1 MSSAER
7 SADDVPA
14 IVIGSDING
23 LGVVRSL
30 AREGVPVWLVDRDRS
45 NPSMRTRYGT
55 KLTFESLS
63 GDGLLRSLLDLRGQF
78 ATRPVLFLTQEHSV
92 ETVSQYRARIAEA
105 YRISMPDDDVMR
117 RMMDKATFQA
127 LAEEHGFPVPRS
139 VHLAG
144 PQDLGKLDQLAF
156 PCVLK
161 PTVKTPSYEQGFKK
175 AYKVEGMGE
184 ARDILMRVADA
195 AEMIAQEWIEG
206 GDDHIF
212 FSLQYRNASPR
223 AVASFTGQKLRSWP
237 PSTGGTASC
246 IPAPDHHSELSALTD
261 AFFSKT
267 GMIGLCSMEY
277 KQDARTGRFLMI
289 EPTVGRTDFQEEIG
303 TLNGVNIPLAAYCGE
318 IGKAFPVSP
327 AQNSS
332 AWSVSDIDRWSSE
345 MQGQPR
351 AFPAALRRYDAL
363 WRIDDPA
370 PWCYS
375 VLERVKT
382 RLAA

>member
-1 MSSAER
+1 MV
-7 SADDVPA
+7 DDVPA

-30 AREGVPVWLVDRDRS
+30 AREGVPIWLVDRDHS
-45 NPSMRTRYGT
+45 NPSMRTRYGN
-55 KLTFESLS
+55 KLTFGSLS
-63 GDGLLRSLLDLRGQF
+63 GDELIQSLMDLRGQF

-92 ETVSQYRARIAEA
+92 EAVSQYFARIAEA
-105 YRISMPDDDVMR
+105 YRISMPGDDVMR
-117 RMMDKATFQA
+117 RMMDKTSFQA
-127 LAEEHGFPVPRS
+127 LAEQNGFPVPRS
-139 VHLAG
+139 AHLGG

-161 PTVKTPSYEQGFKK
+161 PTVKTPSYEQHRFKK
-175 AYKVEGMGE
+175 AYRVEDAGQ

-206 GDDHIF
+206 GDDRIF
-212 FSLQYRNASPR
+212 FCLQYRDAPSR

-246 IPAPDHHSELSALTD
+246 IPASDQDPELSALTD

-267 GMIGLCSMEY
+267 GMFGLCSMEY
-277 KQDARTGRFLMI
+277 KQDARTGRFVMV
-289 EPTVGRTDFQEEIG
+289 EPTVGRTDFQEEIA
-303 TLNGVNIPLAAYCGE
+303 TLNGVNIPYAVYCSE
-318 IGKAFPVSP
+318 IGKAFPAARP
-327 AQNSS
+327 QNKS

-345 MQGQPR
+345 MQGQRR

-370 PWCYS
+370 PWCYAA
-375 VLERVKT
+375 VERVKA